1 MTKKRPTVGL
11 EDFAQLIRDGY
22 YYVDK
27 TYVVKEVLESGSNVS
42 LFTRPRR
49 FGKTLTLDMLKCFFE
64 IGGPKDVFEGLKISQ
79 EKEICEQYQGKYP
92 VIFISLKSVEGLT
105 FEVARSE
112 LAKALSKETLRHPFL
127 ATSDKLNESEK
138 GIFQQLCDMQQ
149 NAKAADIDLITG
161 CFYTLSE
168 LLYKHY
174 EQKVIILIDEYDVPL
189 DKSEQNGFYK
199 EMVSLIRGLFN
210 QALKTNPYMKFAVM
224 TGCLRI
230 AKESIFTG
238 LNKVK
243 VYTVL
248 DRNFSDA
255 FGYTDEEVRAML
267 EYLDLS
273 KHYEDIKAW
282 YDGYQFGD
290 KHIYCPWDVN
300 NYCRKLFS
308 DPNGEPEAF
317 WINTSGN
324 DIVRKF
330 IEMSEGGLL
339 KRELE
344 KLIAGETVQKEV
356 QQELTYQELYT
367 SIDNIWSV
375 LFTTGYLTQEG
386 KANGDFLNLRIPN
399 YGIREIFNKQ
409 VFKWIKDKFK
419 DDVPAIREFC
429 ELFPQGKPE
438 EIERRFNE
446 FLRRT
451 ISVRDF
457 RAESFYHGC
466 LLGMMAYMP
475 DTWTIESN
483 REAGDGYCDISIGL
497 IETGVGVIIEM
508 KHAKDRDLEKHCM
521 EALAQIEARHYE
533 EKLLNDP
540 SYFEIKTVLK
550 YGIACYG
557 KSCKVMLR
565 V

>member
-1 MTKKRPTVGL
+1 
-11 EDFAQLIRDGY
+11 
-22 YYVDK
+22 
-27 TYVVKEVLESGSNVS
+27 
-42 LFTRPRR
+42 
-49 FGKTLTLDMLKCFFE
+49 
-64 IGGPKDVFEGLKISQ
+64 
-79 EKEICEQYQGKYP
+79 
-92 VIFISLKSVEGLT
+92 
-105 FEVARSE
+105 
-112 LAKALSKETLRHPFL
+112 
-127 ATSDKLNESEK
+127 
-138 GIFQQLCDMQQ
+138 
-149 NAKAADIDLITG
+149 
-161 CFYTLSE
+161 
-168 LLYKHY
+168 
-174 EQKVIILIDEYDVPL
+174 
-189 DKSEQNGFYK
+189 
-199 EMVSLIRGLFN
+199 
-210 QALKTNPYMKFAVM
+210 
-224 TGCLRI
+224 
-230 AKESIFTG
+230 
-238 LNKVK
+238 
-243 VYTVL
+243 
-248 DRNFSDA
+248 
-255 FGYTDEEVRAML
+255 
-267 EYLDLS
+267 
-273 KHYEDIKAW
+273 
-282 YDGYQFGD
+282 
-290 KHIYCPWDVN
+290 
-300 NYCRKLFS
+300 
-308 DPNGEPEAF
+308 
-317 WINTSGN
+317 
-324 DIVRKF
+324 
-330 IEMSEGGLL
+330 MSEGGLR

-429 ELFPQGKPE
+429 ELFPQGKTE
-438 EIERRFNE
+438 EIEKRFNE

-457 RAESFYHGC
+457 GGESFYHGC

-475 DTWTIESN
+475 NTWTIESN

-565 V
+565 E

>member
-1 MTKKRPTVGL
+1 MTIKRPTTGI

-27 TYVVKEVLESGSNVS
+27 TYVVKELLERGSNVN

-49 FGKTLTLDMLKCFFE
+49 FGKTLLMDMLKCFFE
-64 IGGPKDVFEGLKISQ
+64 VDGPKDVFEGLKISQ

-112 LAKALSKETLRHPFL
+112 LAKALSKEALRHPFL
-127 ATSDKLNESEK
+127 AVSDKLNESEK

-161 CFYTLSE
+161 CIYTLSE

-174 EQKVIILIDEYDVPL
+174 DQKAIILIDEYDVPL
-189 DKSEQNGFYK
+189 DKAEKNGFYN
-199 EMVSLIRGLFN
+199 EMVSLIRGMFN

-255 FGYTDEEVRAML
+255 FGYIDEEVRAML
-267 EYLDLS
+267 NYLGLS

-300 NYCRKLFS
+300 NYCEDLYTGAVTTPKS
-308 DPNGEPEAF
+308 Y
-317 WINTSGN
+317 WMNTSGN
-324 DIVRKF
+324 DIIRKF
-330 IEMSEGGLL
+330 IETSAEEALEGEVE
-339 KRELE
+339 ELINGGSVR
-344 KLIAGETVQKEV
+344 KKIH
-356 QQELTYQELYT
+356 QELTYRELYT
-367 SIDNIWSV
+367 SIDNIWSI
-375 LFTTGYLTQEG
+375 LFTTGYLTVDGNPE
-386 KANGDFLNLRIPN
+386 DEELNLVIPN
-399 YGIREIFNKQ
+399 QEIRKIFRDQ
-409 VFKWIKDKFK
+409 VFEWIKDGLKNN
-419 DDVPAIREFC
+419 PEYLNGFC
-429 ELFPQGKPE
+429 EYFVQGKVA
-438 EIERRFNE
+438 EIEDQFNE
-446 FLRRT
+446 FLDET
-451 ISVRDF
+451 ISIRDSG
-457 RAESFYHGC
+457 EEKFYHAY
-466 LLGMMAYMP
+466 LLGMLKNRK
-475 DTWTIESN
+475 DWRVKSN
-483 REAGDGYCDISIGL
+483 AETGNGYCDISIKLPKQKLGIL
-497 IETGVGVIIEM
+497 IEM
-508 KHAKDRDLEKHCM
+508 KYTRDEAKLEEYCR
-521 EALAQIEARHYE
+521 EALDQIERKGYKIE
-533 EKLLNDP
+533 RVT
-540 SYFEIKTVLK
+540 KTLK
-550 YGIACYG
+550 YGIACCR
-557 KSCKVMLR
+557 KSCKVMMR
-565 V
+565 E